1 MSPEVGQPAPAFSL
15 TNAASETITLQ
26 DFAGKWLVFY
36 FYPKDDTPG
45 CTIEAIDFTAL
56 KDEFAA
62 FNAVVVGVSPDS
74 EVSHQKFI
82 KKKELGIELLS
93 DPDHKTAEDYGVWQL
108 KKFMGKEYMGI
119 VRSTFLIAPDG
130 AIAHSWLKVSAKEH
144 AQAVLDQLKKSAI
157 KA

>member
-1 MSPEVGQPAPAFSL
+1 MSPEIGQAAPAFSL
-15 TNAASETITLQ
+15 TNAESETISLK

-45 CTIEAIDFTAL
+45 CTIEAVDFTAL

-62 FNAVVVGVSPDS
+62 LNAAIVGVSPDN

-82 KKKELGIELLS
+82 EKQKLGIELLS
-93 DPDHKTAEDYGVWQL
+93 DPDHKAAEAYGAWQM
-108 KKFMGKEYMGI
+108 KNFMGKENMGI

-130 AIAHSWLKVSAKEH
+130 AIAHTWPKVSAKEH
-144 AQAVLDQLKKSAI
+144 AQAVLDQLRESAI

>member
-1 MSPEVGQPAPAFSL
+1 MSPEVGQVAPAFSL
-15 TNAASETITLQ
+15 TNAASETVTLQ

-45 CTIEAIDFTAL
+45 CTIEALDFTAL

-93 DPDHKTAEDYGVWQL
+93 DPDHKAAEAYGVWQL
-108 KKFMGKEYMGI
+108 KKFMGKENMGI